1 MKIRLILL
9 ISLVWPLSLL
19 TAQEPFNPRIVIDRP
34 FPAIV
39 NPPTVQSDEADTLL
53 RDEELVSG
61 VTIAG
66 QSRAYPVN
74 MLTRPHREIFND
86 TLGGRT
92 IVVTWCHLCHNAIVY
107 DAQADGKK
115 LIFVVSGML
124 WKHNLV
130 MRDVE
135 TKSLWSHM
143 LGKAMD
149 GTLRG
154 TPLKLLPS
162 VLTTWKAWRCQH
174 PKTTAVKMKRSSQA
188 YEKGFYKDLAKFVF
202 GYAMLG
208 EARAWSFDR
217 LALQPVVNDR
227 LGDRHIL
234 IVFDRES
241 TAVWIH
247 DRQVDGKVLS
257 FEQSGTTVK
266 DRETASIWDP
276 VTGQA
281 VAGPQ
286 QGKKLK
292 PLVGIVAYRRAWRD
306 FHPDSSYWEA
316 SAGPKTTVRK
326 NRTRS

>member
-53 RDEELVSG
+53 RDEELVIG
-61 VTIAG
+61 VTITG

-92 IVVTWCHLCHNAIVY
+92 IGVTWCHLCHNTIVY

-115 LIFVVSGML
+115 LIFVVSRML
-124 WKHNLV
+124 WKH
-130 MRDVE
+130 
-135 TKSLWSHM
+135 
-143 LGKAMD
+143 
-149 GTLRG
+149 
-154 TPLKLLPS
+154 
-162 VLTTWKAWRCQH
+162 
-174 PKTTAVKMKRSSQA
+174 
-188 YEKGFYKDLAKFVF
+188 
-202 GYAMLG
+202 
-208 EARAWSFDR
+208 
-217 LALQPVVNDR
+217 
-227 LGDRHIL
+227 
-234 IVFDRES
+234 
-241 TAVWIH
+241 
-247 DRQVDGKVLS
+247 
-257 FEQSGTTVK
+257 
-266 DRETASIWDP
+266 
-276 VTGQA
+276 
-281 VAGPQ
+281 
-286 QGKKLK
+286 K

>member
-1 MKIRLILL
+1 MMKSLSALL
-9 ISLVWPLSLL
+9 LCLACPLPLL
-19 TAQEPFNPRIVIDRP
+19 AGQEPFNPRIVIDRP

-39 NPPTVQSDEADTLL
+39 NPPNIPSDEADELL
-53 RDEELVSG
+53 RDEELVIG

-86 TLGGRT
+86 TLAGRA

-107 DAQADGKK
+107 AAQAGGKK
-115 LIFVVSGML
+115 LTFVVSGML

-143 LGKAMD
+143 LGQAMD
-149 GTLRG
+149 GPLKG

-162 VLTTWKAWRCQH
+162 VLTTWQAWRRMH
-174 PKTTAVKMKRSSQA
+174 PTTTAVTLPRSSQE
-188 YEKGFYKDLAKFVF
+188 YEKSFYKDLAKFVF
-202 GYAMLG
+202 GYAVLG
-208 EARAWSFDR
+208 EARAWSFDQ

-227 LGDRHIL
+227 LGGRHIL

-241 TAVWIH
+241 TAVWIYN
-247 DRQVDGKVLS
+247 RKVDGKVLS
-257 FEQSGTTVK
+257 FEQSGTAIK
-266 DRETASIWDP
+266 DRETASVWDLAK
-276 VTGQA
+276 GQA
-281 VAGPQ
+281 VEGPQ

-292 PLVGIVAYRRAWRD
+292 PLVGIVAYRQAWRD

-316 SAGPKTTVRK
+316 ETPQGQP
-326 NRTRS
+326 